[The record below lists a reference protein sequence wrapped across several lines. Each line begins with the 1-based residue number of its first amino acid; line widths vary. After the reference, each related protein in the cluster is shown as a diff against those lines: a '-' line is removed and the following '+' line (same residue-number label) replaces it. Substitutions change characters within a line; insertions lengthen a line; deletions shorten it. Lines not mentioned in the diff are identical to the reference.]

1 MKPTEENREPDF
13 KVYVEENGVVRATMP
28 QTVEEFILLFKLAEG
43 PEKGELK

>member
-1 MKPTEENREPDF
+1 MKPPEENKEPNF
-13 KVYVEENGVVRATMP
+13 KVHVEESGVVRATMP